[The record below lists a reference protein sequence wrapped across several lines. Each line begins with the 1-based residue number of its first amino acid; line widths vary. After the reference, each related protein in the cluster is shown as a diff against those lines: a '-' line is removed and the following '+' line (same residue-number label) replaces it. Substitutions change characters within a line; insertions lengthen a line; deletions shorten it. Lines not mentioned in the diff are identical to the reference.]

1 MNYFFLSD
9 NKFAEVFAVSVY
21 SLFEQHKAIVDL
33 RVFLIE
39 NNISKETKLKLNLM
53 ADEFKRKIEFIPMP
67 DICAMIG
74 KDMYIPHTL
83 NMVDFAR
90 LFAGDIL
97 PEDIDKA
104 IQLDCDIV
112 IRHPLN
118 ELWDFELGD
127 NYCAMINEGHN
138 AKMRTMLNIPADGMY
153 FNSGVVPMNLKKM
166 REDNIGKKCV
176 QYIKDMHGYVPIN
189 AQGVMNAV
197 MDGKIGVLPPK
208 FNVYSLMYAFTY
220 EEYKKLRQP
229 TYYYTK
235 EEFEEAL
242 ADPYI
247 VHYMTCFY
255 LDERPWMK
263 DCKHPMTKD
272 YLDIRNKT
280 PWAKEPLWDNVSKPA
295 RKAYCDFC
303 HVIPKPM
310 AIWISSIIYEYYLPA
325 KHERMKKKYAKMDS
339 QQKTEHVY

>member
-9 NKFAEVFAVSVY
+9 EKFAEIFAVAVE
-21 SLFEQHKAIVDL
+21 SLYEQHKHISDL

-39 NNISKETKLKLNLM
+39 NKISVESKKKLDIIANSF
-53 ADEFKRKIEFIPMP
+53 DRKIEYISMP
-67 DICAMIG
+67 DIRRMIG
-74 KDMYIPHTL
+74 TDLYIPHTL

-90 LFAGDIL
+90 LFAADIL
-97 PEDIDKA
+97 PLDIDKA

-112 IRHPLN
+112 IRHSLD
-118 ELWDFELGD
+118 ELWDFDLND

-138 AKMRTMLNIPADGMY
+138 SKMRTMLNIPADGMY

-166 REDNIGKKCV
+166 RKDHIGEKCV
-176 QYIKDMHGYVPIN
+176 QYMKDMHGYVPIN

-220 EEYKKLRQP
+220 DEYKKLRHP
-229 TYYYTK
+229 TYYYTR

-263 DCKHPMTKD
+263 DSKHPMTKEF
-272 YLDIRNKT
+272 LAVRERT
-280 PWAKEPLWDNVSKPA
+280 PWKKAPLWDSISKPI
-295 RKAYCDFC
+295 RKAYCSFC
-303 HVIPKPM
+303 HIIPKKV
-310 AIWISSIIYEYYLPA
+310 AIWISSIIYEWVLPA
-325 KHERMKKKYAKMDS
+325 KHEYMKKKYAKNANSPEEMGL
-339 QQKTEHVY
+339 